1 MEFQLQHQ
9 SFQITPRTD
18 LISDGLVGSP
28 CSPRNSIENFKKLNH
43 RRKMNDPDDRI
54 FEIIQSKE
62 EKIKKKNKIHTYI
75 YIYTY
80 IHTHTL

>member
-9 SFQITPRTD
+9 SFQRTPRTD
-18 LISDGLVGSP
+18 LLYNGLVGSP

-43 RRKMNDPDDRI
+43 RRKTNDPDDRI
-54 FEIIQSKE
+54 FEIIQSEE
-62 EKIKKKNKIHTYI
+62 EKIKKRTEYI